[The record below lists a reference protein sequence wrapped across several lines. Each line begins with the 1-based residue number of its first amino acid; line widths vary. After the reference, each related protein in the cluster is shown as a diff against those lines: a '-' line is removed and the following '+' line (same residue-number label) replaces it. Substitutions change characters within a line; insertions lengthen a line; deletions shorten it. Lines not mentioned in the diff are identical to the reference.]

1 MQYDEKECPMYA
13 SVVHVKPES
22 FESTK
27 GFVRNMGEKDEGPR
41 IESIPGFKAYYAF
54 EDDGWITSV
63 AIFEDEAGK
72 DAWWEM
78 CKSAYK
84 DVWQDHVKPVP
95 GTVKWSSGHV
105 THHRSS

>member
-1 MQYDEKECPMYA
+1 MFA

-22 FESTK
+22 FEETK
-27 GFVRNMGEKDEGPR
+27 RHVQRMHEANEHPD
-41 IESIPGFKAYYAF
+41 IASIPGFKAYYAF

-72 DAWWEM
+72 DAWWDM
-78 CKSAYK
+78 CKKAYK
-84 DVWQDHVKPVP
+84 TVWEDHVKPVP